1 MQGQRRRPSSTN
13 SAKKQRKTTEWKGQR
28 ALLENWIYQKNISSK
43 EEHNKGHKLY
53 GPNRSRSGIEEM
65 ARIHT
70 QKNCT
75 KKTLMIQITTLV
87 SSRIQS
93 QTFRKCAVN
102 QALGSTAV
110 SKASGDDGI
119 PAELFKILNKDGIK
133 VLHSVCQQIWTIQQW
148 PQDQKTSI
156 FIPNPKGNTKDV

>member
-1 MQGQRRRPSSTN
+1 
-13 SAKKQRKTTEWKGQR
+13 
-28 ALLENWIYQKNISSK
+28 
-43 EEHNKGHKLY
+43 
-53 GPNRSRSGIEEM
+53 M

-75 KKTLMIQITTLV
+75 KKTLMTQITTLV
-87 SSRIQS
+87 SSLIQS

-133 VLHSVCQQIWTIQQW
+133 VLHSVCRQIWTIQQW
-148 PQDQKTSI
+148 PQD
-156 FIPNPKGNTKDV
+156 

>member
-1 MQGQRRRPSSTN
+1 
-13 SAKKQRKTTEWKGQR
+13 
-28 ALLENWIYQKNISSK
+28 
-43 EEHNKGHKLY
+43 
-53 GPNRSRSGIEEM
+53 M

-75 KKTLMIQITTLV
+75 KKILMTQITTLV

-93 QTFRKCAVN
+93 QTFWKCAVN

-119 PAELFKILNKDGIK
+119 PAELFKILNDDGIK

-148 PQDQKTSI
+148 PQD
-156 FIPNPKGNTKDV
+156 